1 MTVSQP
7 NAADTAE
14 LNNLLVVNHDR
25 GGFYLRYYELTG
37 STQALLQAHITNL

>member
-1 MTVSQP
+1 MTVSQLT
-7 NAADTAE
+7 AADIAE

-37 STQALLQAHITNL
+37 STQALLQAHICHL